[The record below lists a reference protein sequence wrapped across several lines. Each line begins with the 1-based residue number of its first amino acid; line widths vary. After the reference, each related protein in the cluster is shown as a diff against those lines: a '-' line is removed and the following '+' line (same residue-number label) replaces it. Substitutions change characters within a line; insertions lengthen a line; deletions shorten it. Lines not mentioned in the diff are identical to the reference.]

1 MPDKQVVDSLE
12 YQLVRAK
19 LEELKCL
26 SVDEIKLSR
35 HTLDM
40 LIFRGLDKDLLLSC
54 LREPDRL
61 IKVDRQDEGKFKAWF
76 KISGKYSLVAVLRFN
91 KNNSIN
97 IITTYKTS
105 RKWQKQIKPKVR
117 RT

>member
-12 YQLVRAK
+12 YQLVKAK
-19 LEELKCL
+19 LEELKCF

-35 HTLDM
+35 HTLER
-40 LIFRGLDKDLLLSC
+40 LVFRGLDKELLFSC
-54 LREPDRL
+54 LRDPDRL
-61 IKVDRQDEGKFKAWF
+61 IKVDRQDDGKFKAWF

-91 KNNSIN
+91 RNNGVN